1 VRILALSRTRKRGVR
16 VVTNVERG
24 MRWTRAVPRDER
36 YRRGRRRRVVLAPLG
51 WCQVWRAMTCRV
63 TVTKKSWTPGR
74 ARTKPLKPFA
84 QGGPAC
90 SGRTCGDYARVVL
103 SFPREATGA
112 ASIRLSLRPLFSR
125 DTDPVSLGRIAR
137 AGIAETCR
145 LFEKRIGKPAN
156 VIALRE
162 SDDPPPREAR
172 TSIGVVTCW
181 LRHLV
186 RRRRCA
192 PCWSCREPRAGRRP
206 R

>member
-1 VRILALSRTRKRGVR
+1 MDTGESAHEAVK
-16 VVTNVERG
+16 TN
-24 MRWTRAVPRDER
+24 RA
-36 YRRGRRRRVVLAPLG
+36 
-51 WCQVWRAMTCRV
+51 
-63 TVTKKSWTPGR
+63 GR
-74 ARTKPLKPFA
+74 AGR
-84 QGGPAC
+84 

-112 ASIRLSLRPLFSR
+112 ASIRPSLRPLFSR

-172 TSIGVVTCW
+172 ASIAVVTCW
-181 LRHLV
+181 LRRRV

-192 PCWSCREPRAGRRP
+192 PCWSCREPRAGRRL